1 MNTLKVAPVVI
12 VAALMPACGGN
23 ANPVAPNPTVAG
35 LVISGADYL
44 LTGSATTYTATATL
58 SDGTTRTVT
67 PVWSSSAAG
76 VATVDSAGRVD
87 GRTHGSTTL
96 TAAHDGR
103 SASKTVQVVNNYSG
117 SWSGR
122 YIVRACQ
129 DSGIFSDG
137 FHTPISSDVP
147 WCQDKVLGNGIGSE
161 HSFVFRLSQTGG
173 NYSEIRATFGGNT
186 DGIPGTVTADGRL
199 KLEGD
204 LKLLD
209 WYGDHWGDFHVI
221 GWDTNLDEAG
231 GMTGRWTQNTT
242 ALGRPGMAHE
252 EVEIVTMSRGIE
264 KP

>member
-1 MNTLKVAPVVI
+1 
-12 VAALMPACGGN
+12 
-23 ANPVAPNPTVAG
+23 
-35 LVISGADYL
+35 
-44 LTGSATTYTATATL
+44 
-58 SDGTTRTVT
+58 VT
-67 PVWSSSAAG
+67 PVWSSTAAA

-103 SASKTVQVVNNYSG
+103 SASKTVQVVNNYAG

-129 DSGIFSDG
+129 DSGIFADG

-161 HSFVFRLSQTGG
+161 HSFVFKLSQTGA
-173 NYSEIRATFGGNT
+173 NYSEIRATFDANA
-186 DGIPGTVTADGRL
+186 DGIPGTVTAAGRL
-199 KLEGD
+199 KLEGG

-209 WYGDHWGDFHVI
+209 WWGDHWGDFQVI
-221 GWDTNLDEAG
+221 GWDTSLDPAG
-231 GMTGRWTQNTT
+231 GMTGRCTQNTT
-242 ALGRPGMAHE
+242 AVGQPGMARE

>member
-1 MNTLKVAPVVI
+1 VI
-12 VAALMPACGGN
+12 VAALMPACGDK

-67 PVWSSSAAG
+67 PVWSSSAAA

-87 GRTHGSTTL
+87 GRTHGATTL

-103 SASKTVQVVNNYSG
+103 SASKTVQVVNNYNG

-161 HSFVFRLSQTGG
+161 HAFVFRLSQTGG
-173 NYSEIRATFGGNT
+173 NYSEIRATFGANA

-199 KLEGD
+199 KLEGG

-209 WYGDHWGDFHVI
+209 WYGDHWGDFQVI
-221 GWDTNLDEAG
+221 GWDTNLDGAG

-242 ALGRPGMAHE
+242 AVGRPGMAHE
-252 EVEIVTMSRGIE
+252 EVEIVTMSRGTE

>member
-1 MNTLKVAPVVI
+1 VKI
-12 VAALMPACGGN
+12 CGDKS
-23 ANPVAPNPTVAG
+23 NPVAPNPIAAG
-35 LVISGADYL
+35 LVINGADYL
-44 LTGSATTYTATATL
+44 LTGSATTYTATVTL

-67 PVWSSSAAG
+67 PVWSSTAAA

-103 SASKTVQVVNNYSG
+103 SASKTVQVVNNYAG

-129 DSGIFSDG
+129 DSGIFADG

-161 HSFVFRLSQTGG
+161 HSFVFKLSQTGA
-173 NYSEIRATFGGNT
+173 NYSEIRATFDANA
-186 DGIPGTVTADGRL
+186 DGIPGTVTAAGRL
-199 KLEGD
+199 KLEGG

-209 WYGDHWGDFHVI
+209 WWGDHWGDFQVI
-221 GWDTNLDEAG
+221 GWDTSLDPAG
-231 GMTGRWTQNTT
+231 GMTGRCTQNTT
-242 ALGRPGMAHE
+242 AVGQPGMARE